1 MANTVKIKN
10 SGNANSVPNSLEYG
24 ELAINYNDEVL
35 YYKTSSNAIVS
46 FDLTTSMGDLE
57 LDVTDLQVEIAM
69 QICG

>member
-1 MANTVKIKN
+1 
-10 SGNANSVPNSLEYG
+10 
-24 ELAINYNDEVL
+24 LAINYNDEVL

-57 LDVTDLQVEIAM
+57 LDVTDLQVEVAM

>member
-10 SGNANSVPNSLEYG
+10 SGTANSVPTSLEFG

-35 YYKTSSNAIVS
+35 YYKTSSNAIAS
-46 FDLTTSMGDLE
+46 LDLTTSVGSLE
-57 LDVTDLQVEIAM
+57 TNVTDLQVEIAM

>member
-24 ELAINYNDEVL
+24 ELAINYNDGVL

-57 LDVTDLQVEIAM
+57 LDVTDLQVEVAM

>member
-10 SGNANSVPNSLEYG
+10 SGNANSVPSSLEYG
-24 ELAINYNDEVL
+24 ELAINYNDKVL